1 MTITT
6 QTSHMLPI
14 HTLLPQASRL
24 IMGCM
29 GLGGGWNAEPISAAD
44 EHLAFSVIDTALESG
59 INFFDHA
66 DIYTFNKAEAVF
78 GRYLKQFPAQR
89 QQLYIQSKCAIKLA
103 QPGQTG
109 QYDCSKQYILD
120 AVNGTLARLETDYL
134 DLLLLH
140 RPDPLMQAEEV
151 AAAFDLLTQQ
161 GKVRHFGVSNMG
173 WAQMQLLQSQLSQP
187 LRVNQLEMSL
197 AAHHWLEEGV
207 LIGMPAG
214 AERHFGY
221 GTLEYCQLNKV
232 QLQSWGSLAQGRFSP
247 GFAGQNHTEQAVSQL
262 LQRLAAEY
270 QSSSEAILL
279 AWLMRHPAA
288 IQPVIGSSNLQ
299 RIQACAAAPTIVLSR
314 EHWYQ
319 LYVAA
324 RGAALP

>member
-6 QTSHMLPI
+6 NTSQAPLI
-14 HTLLPQASRL
+14 NRVLPQASRL

-29 GLGGGWNAEPISAAD
+29 GLGGGWNAEPVSATD
-44 EHLAFSVIDTALESG
+44 EQQAFAVIDTALELG

-66 DIYTFNKAEAVF
+66 DIYTYGKAETVF

-89 QQLYIQSKCAIKLA
+89 QRLFIQSKCAIKLA
-103 QPGQTG
+103 RPEQTG
-109 QYDCSKQYILD
+109 QYDCSKQAILQ
-120 AVNGTLARLETDYL
+120 AVEGSLARLETDYL

-140 RPDPLMQAEEV
+140 RPDPLMQPEEV
-151 AAAFDLLTQQ
+151 AAAFELLTQQ

-173 WAQMQLLQSQLSQP
+173 WAQLQLLQKYLPQP

-221 GTLEYCQLNKV
+221 GTLEYCQLNHI

-247 GFAGQNHTEQAVSQL
+247 GFAGQNSTEHAVSQL
-262 LQRLAAEY
+262 VQQLAAAY
-270 QSSSEAILL
+270 QCSSEAILL

-288 IQPVIGSSNLQ
+288 IQPVIGSTNLQ
-299 RIQACAAAPTIVLSR
+299 RIRACATAPAIVLTR